1 MLFKTIAM
9 NSSTNFSHSDNL
21 KQIIWLIVNNAHI
34 LEHGMQFRGG
44 FIVAVEL
51 ANIVTLKKEAW
62 VSNFN
67 SSSKGR
73 MYFRLTLMFFPW
85 Q

>member
-1 MLFKTIAM
+1 
-9 NSSTNFSHSDNL
+9 
-21 KQIIWLIVNNAHI
+21 
-34 LEHGMQFRGG
+34 MQFRGG

-73 MYFRLTLMFFPW
+73 MYFRLTLMFFP
-85 Q
+85 